1 MTPDAPRVDCDNH
14 HACMPVRDA
23 RVAHDYYVERLGFR
37 PGFLWGDPP
46 AFAGVDLGKVRI
58 FLEGGA
64 SIPGAG
70 TAFFDVGDVDEL
82 YAYHQSSGVTIVSE
96 PGDRP
101 YGVRDYTVHDPD
113 GNALT
118 FGTWRPATEP
128 AIPIERVAVPVR
140 LERRIAA
147 VLADLAAA
155 KGMTIDSC
163 LEETLLH
170 TFEPLGL
177 GVASPHTAGELRL
190 IQELKKKHGIDY
202 DSHGSYRFVE
212 R

>member
-1 MTPDAPRVDCDNH
+1 
-14 HACMPVRDA
+14 MPVRDA
-23 RVAHDYYVERLGFR
+23 RAAHDYYVERLGFR

-82 YAYHQSSGVTIVSE
+82 HAYHQARGATLVSE
-96 PGDRP
+96 LGDRP
-101 YGVRDYTVHDPD
+101 YGVRDYTVHDLD

-118 FGTWRPATEP
+118 FGSWCPVTEP
-128 AIPIERVAVPVR
+128 KIPIERVQVPVK

-155 KGMTIDSC
+155 KGMSIDSC

-170 TFEPLGL
+170 TFEPLGD
-177 GVASPHTAGELRL
+177 GVASPHTARQLRL
-190 IQELKKKHGIDY
+190 IQELKTKHGIDY